1 MTRNKPFSRTE
12 MKILVYNKVKRGL
25 THDQACK
32 ELNQEIK
39 DIIENSKK
47 AKAVE
52 KEVSEVADND
62 NFKDAFKEL
71 TK

>member
-47 AKAVE
+47 AKVD
-52 KEVSEVADND
+52 KKVSDND
-62 NFKDAFKEL
+62 NFKEAFQKL
-71 TK
+71 GK